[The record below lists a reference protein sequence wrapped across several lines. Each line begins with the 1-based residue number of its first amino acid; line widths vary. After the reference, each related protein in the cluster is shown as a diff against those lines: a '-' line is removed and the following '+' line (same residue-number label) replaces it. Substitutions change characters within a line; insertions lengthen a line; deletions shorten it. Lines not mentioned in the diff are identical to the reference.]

1 MRWAECMVMMSLK
14 HFAKVVEVMVPK
26 SDVQAL
32 GLGQYGHKENVLKL
46 IMHDFFLYFNSC
58 RN

>member
-1 MRWAECMVMMSLK
+1 MVMMSLK